1 MRTAIFV
8 YEPTTLAIS
17 TTEAGLQLVAL
28 ENVNG
33 ACVNGAEISLQVSNS
48 LHLQPGIY
56 KIVSQLEVA
65 VRFPTG
71 AQVELMATAQ
81 DKDSFPSP
89 PPKVPPRL
97 VGMEASVQ
105 DFFAIA
111 DARRIKAV

>member
-17 TTEAGLQLVAL
+17 TTEACIKLVPL

-48 LHLQPGIY
+48 VYLQPGIY
-56 KIVSQLEVA
+56 KIVSEQA
-65 VRFPTG
+65 VTVQPPDG
-71 AQVELMATAQ
+71 AQVEVMATAQ

-89 PPKVPPRL
+89 PPKVPLRL
-97 VGMEASVQ
+97 VGMETSLQ
-105 DFFAIA
+105 SFFAIA
-111 DARRIKAV
+111 DVRRIKAV